1 MTQDAAVRPVRER
14 VLRAG
19 NWRLRRDSCTGV
31 RISECLALRWSHVE
45 WSESK
50 IRIVQTF
57 RRGEIQKRTKT
68 LASKAPVPVC
78 GALAA
83 YLAEWRQ
90 QTANSNEEDFIFA
103 SPTLNGKQP
112 LWVRQ

>member
-1 MTQDAAVRPVRER
+1 LLERLPYPVKIA
-14 VLRAG
+14 VLRVA
-19 NWRLRRDSCTGV
+19 STGV
-31 RISECLALRWSHVE
+31 RISECLPFRGSQVE

-68 LASKAPVPVC
+68 LASKAPVPMC

-83 YLAEWRQ
+83 YLAEWQQ
-90 QTANSNEEDFIFA
+90 QTLYSKDEDFIFA
-103 SPTLNGKQP
+103 SPKLNRKQP
-112 LWVRQ
+112 LWGQSIA